1 MLANKLKNYKIILAS
16 SSPRRQEIFKE
27 LNIPFT
33 VEVKHI
39 NEHYP
44 SNLKGEAITNYLAKL
59 KAKPFEDELDNT
71 NKIIITADTIVWLNN
86 HSLEKPKN
94 KKDAVKM
101 LKLLSGKM
109 HEVITSVCIKTIDIE
124 KTFSSIT
131 KVYFKELSDEEINYY
146 VEKYHPL
153 DKAGAYGIQEW
164 IGFIGVT
171 KLEGSY
177 FNVMGLPIDK
187 LYEELIN
194 F

>member
-1 MLANKLKNYKIILAS
+1 MLTKKFKDYTVILAS

-27 LNIPFT
+27 LDIPFK
-33 VEVKHI
+33 VVVKHV

-44 SNLKGEAITNYLAKL
+44 QHLKAEEITNYLARL
-59 KAKPFEDELDNT
+59 KAKPFEDDLTT
-71 NKIIITADTIVWLNN
+71 NEIIITADTIVWLENN
-86 HSLEKPKN
+86 SLEKPKSIKEATN
-94 KKDAVKM
+94 M
-101 LKLLSGKM
+101 LNLLSGKM
-109 HEVITSVCIKTIDIE
+109 HQVITSVCIKTKDIE
-124 KTFSSIT
+124 KVISSVT

-164 IGFIGVT
+164 IGYIGVT

-194 F
+194 L

>member
-1 MLANKLKNYKIILAS
+1 MLANKFKNYKIILAS

-109 HEVITSVCIKTIDIE
+109 HEVITSVCIKTIDLE

>member
-1 MLANKLKNYKIILAS
+1 MLANKLKDYKIILAS

-33 VEVKHI
+33 VKVKHV

-44 SNLKGEAITNYLAKL
+44 SNLKGMAITNYLAKL
-59 KAKPFEDELDNT
+59 KAKPFKNELDT

-86 HSLEKPKN
+86 NSLEKPKD
-94 KKDAVKM
+94 KEDAVKM

-109 HEVITSVCIKTIDIE
+109 HEVITSVCIKTLDLE

-131 KVYFKELSDEEINYY
+131 KVYFKELSDNEINYY

-187 LYEELIN
+187 LYEELTN
-194 F
+194 L